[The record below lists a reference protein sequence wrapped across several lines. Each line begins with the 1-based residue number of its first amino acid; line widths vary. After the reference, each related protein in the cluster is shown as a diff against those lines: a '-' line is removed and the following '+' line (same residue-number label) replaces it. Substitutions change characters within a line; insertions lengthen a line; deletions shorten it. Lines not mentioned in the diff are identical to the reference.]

1 MKEKLSLLIF
11 VAFVATSPMVQAQ
24 AGLKSSQ
31 FGSAIQKTIIR
42 ETASPRS
49 ISYVET
55 ATDHYFA
62 FSDGSANPMI
72 LNNISTAISVNDF
85 YISDDTVFFCGS
97 NIANRAFLG
106 HFEINDFFF
115 GTHSYS
121 YTAFNFFSADNITL
135 IKTFDKMVAFEEN
148 GVRKLAVIGYDQ
160 NPEPLVAEVLYNVG
174 TGTVTYTVGQLS
186 GSTEEI
192 YDIALTDHYVITA
205 GFRYFSNVIARP
217 SIRVYDRSSMFQA
230 GGPQDTV
237 NCLSKYGSQ
246 TVSFDPTQ
254 LVMSHLQGDTF
265 AVATYWRHN
274 NSNNDTGVFV
284 SIQRIASSGQVA
296 WVNSLVTTQSFQNG
310 SWQLRGMTAMDYSSH
325 FYLLQSAEVTN
336 VNSNVDL
343 LFTLS
348 PSMFLLAPYGGT
360 MSMAYTDEPMFMSID
375 AIANTVGLF
384 SNGYTASNPLRML
397 HYFTTTYS
405 QRCLNHGTQQI
416 YPIDMIV
423 RVSTDAFTVNH
434 NIGITFNNSN
444 AVQSVL
450 GENTECTE

>member
-1 MKEKLSLLIF
+1 MKKYLLHLILL
-11 VAFVATSPMVQAQ
+11 AFVAMSPVVQAQ

-42 ETASPRS
+42 ESASPRS

-55 ATDHYFA
+55 ATGHYFA
-62 FSDGSANPMI
+62 FSDGSANPMT
-72 LNNISTAISVNDF
+72 LNNIVTTFSVNDF

-97 NIANRAFLG
+97 NTANRAFLG

-135 IKTFDKMVAFEEN
+135 IITFDKMVAFEEN

-160 NPEPLVAEVLYNVG
+160 NPEPLVTEVLYNVG

-186 GSTEEI
+186 GSTEEL
-192 YDIALTDHYVITA
+192 YDIALTDHYVVTA
-205 GFRYFSNVIARP
+205 GFRHFPNLIARP

-230 GGPQDTV
+230 GGPQNTV

-284 SIQRIASSGQVA
+284 SMQRIASSGQVA

-310 SWQLRGMTAMDYSSH
+310 GWQLRGMTVMDYSSH
-325 FYLLQSAEVTN
+325 FYLLQNAEVTN
-336 VNSNVDL
+336 VSSNVDL

-384 SNGYTASNPLRML
+384 SNGYMTNDPLRMF

-405 QRCLNHGTQQI
+405 QHCLNHGTQQI

-423 RVSTDAFTVNH
+423 RVLSDAFTVNH
-434 NIGITFNNSN
+434 NTGIIPSPVM
-444 AVQSVL
+444 AVQSGL
-450 GENTECTE
+450 GENTDCTE